1 MKLKPLITLVM
12 LSTLLLSFSMQG
24 LADKTTSSV
33 QNKSLV
39 EESPDI
45 TNEAEYAE
53 FVKKREG
60 AGQASSVKSTQS
72 TKSTSSSAASSSRS
86 ITKYH

>member
-1 MKLKPLITLVM
+1 M

-24 LADKTTSSV
+24 LAVKATSSV

-39 EESPDI
+39 EEAPHI

-53 FVKKREG
+53 FVKRREG
-60 AGQASSVKSTQS
+60 AGQASSVKSTRS
-72 TKSTSSSAASSSRS
+72 IKSALSGSQSSSRS
-86 ITKYH
+86 TLSSK